1 MRAVFVDTSAW
12 LTLMNRNDRYHD
24 TAVQYHRS
32 LDPLTRRISTW
43 GVISETYTLLRCH
56 EGYQHAALWLHE
68 STALR
73 QSRVLDVVFP
83 TADVEI
89 GIHDNLS
96 RFADQDLSYVDALS
110 LYVIKSRDDIDAV
123 FALDHHLALA
133 GKPVWPGPL
142 PVGKR

>member
-24 TAVQYHRS
+24 AVVQFHRS
-32 LDPLTRRISTW
+32 LDPLTKRISTW
-43 GVISETYTLLRCH
+43 GVISETYTWLRYH
-56 EGYQHAALWLHE
+56 EGYQHAARWLHE

-73 QSRVLDVVFP
+73 QGGSLAIVFP
-83 TADVEI
+83 TADMEI

-110 LYVIKSRDDIDAV
+110 LYVIKSRDDIDAI
-123 FALDHHLALA
+123 FALDHHFAFA
-133 GKPVWPGPL
+133 GKPVYPGPL
-142 PVGKR
+142 PARKR